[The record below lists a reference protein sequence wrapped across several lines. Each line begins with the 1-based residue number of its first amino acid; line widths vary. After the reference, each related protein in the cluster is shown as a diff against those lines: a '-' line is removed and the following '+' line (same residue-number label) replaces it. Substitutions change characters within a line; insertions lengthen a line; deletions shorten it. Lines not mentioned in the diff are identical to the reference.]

1 MEEGL
6 CVALFPGI
14 GNRYVHVFSHL
25 GECVEIVIYQLPCFF
40 PVNVETLGKTK
51 HGDAIDD
58 AKIGPLGFGA
68 FVALNLFNGLFVYFC
83 RSSCMDIVTLA
94 EGLNHVFV
102 AAQVCHYS

>member
-58 AKIGPLGFGA
+58 AKIGPL
-68 FVALNLFNGLFVYFC
+68 ALV
-83 RSSCMDIVTLA
+83 RSSRETSSMGFLYIFA
-94 EGLNHVFV
+94 AV
-102 AAQVCHYS
+102 AAWIS